1 MRTLRE
7 YIRELLTEAGDPGN
21 LFTDEINS
29 RFEPRTGGMMAVS
42 FPDGCEV
49 QFSISDTFAM
59 PFGPDDSP
67 HARWDTIKTLGPD
80 GVEDE
85 ACFRKGYARAAM
97 EQVISIADRYGIVL
111 VGEASAFGEK
121 STADTGTLIKF
132 YSSLGFVPEGSQM
145 KRYPK

>member
-1 MRTLRE
+1 MNLLRE
-7 YIRELLTEAGDPGN
+7 YIRNLLLESPDSGAR
-21 LFTDEINS
+21 FTDEINS
-29 RFEPRTGGMMAVS
+29 RFEPRPGGEMAVS

-49 QFSISDTFAM
+49 RFAISDTFVM

-67 HARWDTIKTLGPD
+67 HARWDTVKTLGPD
-80 GVEDE
+80 GDEDE
-85 ACFRKGYARAAM
+85 SCFRKGYARAAM
-97 EQVISIADRYGIVL
+97 KQVINIADKHGIVL

-145 KRYPK
+145 KRYPR

>member
-1 MRTLRE
+1 MNLLRE
-7 YIRELLTEAGDPGN
+7 YIRNLLLESVDSGTR
-21 LFTDEINS
+21 FTDEINS
-29 RFEPRTGGMMAVS
+29 RFEPRSGGMLAVS

-49 QFSISDTFAM
+49 QFAISDTFVM

-80 GVEDE
+80 GTE
-85 ACFRKGYARAAM
+85 AESCFQKGYARAAM
-97 EQVISIADRYGIVL
+97 GQVISIADRHGIVL

-132 YSSLGFVPEGSQM
+132 YSSLGFAPEGSQM

>member
-1 MRTLRE
+1 MKLLRE
-7 YIRELLTEAGDPGN
+7 YIRNLLLESADNGTR
-21 LFTDEINS
+21 FTDEINS
-29 RFEPRTGGMMAVS
+29 RFESRSGGMMAVA

-49 QFSISDTFAM
+49 QFEISNTFVM

-67 HARWDTIKTLGPD
+67 HARWNTIKTLGPD
-80 GVEDE
+80 GGEDE
-85 ACFRKGYARAAM
+85 SCFRKGYARAAM
-97 EQVISIADRYGIVL
+97 EQVIDIADRYGVVL
-111 VGEASAFGEK
+111 VGEAKAFGKK